1 MGSTLLP
8 KGREALVPRSSAGS
22 WGSQASGELSLAL
35 IQQLC
40 LLATEMLSVTS
51 RLMATRLGCLE
62 QNYYFLT
69 LPSLCL
75 ARVTPLETS

>member
-1 MGSTLLP
+1 MP
-8 KGREALVPRSSAGS
+8 HSSAGS

-51 RLMATRLGCLE
+51 RLMATRMLGCSE
-62 QNYYFLT
+62 QNYYFPT